1 MHIQVPTAKSKTVE
15 ELYKLFGV
23 FCKEDP
29 KSGRLNRV
37 YTTDLQ
43 DFNNFTH
50 ASFRIPQWQLRVCL
64 SKESYR
70 FKGHEIIL
78 ILKKGKREI
87 YWNPIYEK
95 A

>member
-1 MHIQVPTAKSKTVE
+1 MHLQVPTAKPKTVE
-15 ELYKLFGV
+15 ELYKLFDI

-37 YTTDLQ
+37 YTTDLY
-43 DFNNFTH
+43 DFNNSTH

-64 SKESYR
+64 SKVLRKADEKSML
-70 FKGHEIIL
+70 L

-87 YWNPIYEK
+87 YWNVIYEK
-95 A
+95 T

>member
-1 MHIQVPTAKSKTVE
+1 MHIQVPTTKPKSVE
-15 ELYKLFGV
+15 ELYKLFDI
-23 FCKEDP
+23 FCKGDP
-29 KSGRLNRV
+29 KSGRLNTV

-50 ASFRIPQWQLRVCL
+50 ASFRIPQWQLRICL
-64 SKESYR
+64 DNEIR
-70 FKGHEIIL
+70 CLKGHKMIL

>member
-1 MHIQVPTAKSKTVE
+1 MHIQVPTAKPKTVE
-15 ELYKLFGV
+15 ELYKLFDV

-37 YTTDLQ
+37 YTTNLR
-43 DFNNFTH
+43 DFDNFTH
-50 ASFRIPQWQLRVCL
+50 ASFRIPQWQLRICL
-64 SKESYR
+64 GKVMRHTDE
-70 FKGHEIIL
+70 KNMLL

-87 YWNPIYEK
+87 YWDVIYEK

>member
-1 MHIQVPTAKSKTVE
+1 MHLQVPTAKPKTVE
-15 ELYKLFGV
+15 DLYKLFDI

-37 YTTDLQ
+37 YTTNLQ
-43 DFNNFTH
+43 DFNNSTH
-50 ASFRIPQWQLRVCL
+50 ASFRIPQWQLRICL
-64 SKESYR
+64 DNAVYSGQHR
-70 FKGHEIIL
+70 MFL
-78 ILKKGKREI
+78 VLKKGKREI

>member
-1 MHIQVPTAKSKTVE
+1 MHLQVPTAKPKSVE
-15 ELYKLFGV
+15 ELYKLFNI

-43 DFNNFTH
+43 DFNNSTH

-64 SKESYR
+64 DNAIYSGKH
-70 FKGHEIIL
+70 KMLL

>member
-1 MHIQVPTAKSKTVE
+1 MHIQVPTSKPKTVE
-15 ELYKLFGV
+15 ELYKLFDI

-43 DFNNFTH
+43 DFNNLTH
-50 ASFRIPQWQLRVCL
+50 ASFRIPQWQLRICL
-64 SKESYR
+64 GKVMRHADE
-70 FKGHEIIL
+70 KNMLL
-78 ILKKGKREI
+78 ILKKGKREV
-87 YWNPIYEK
+87 YWDVIYEK

>member
-1 MHIQVPTAKSKTVE
+1 MHTQVPTTKPKSVE
-15 ELYKLFGV
+15 ELYKLFDI
-23 FCKEDP
+23 FCKGDP

-50 ASFRIPQWQLRVCL
+50 ASFRIPQWQLRICL
-64 SKESYR
+64 DNEIR
-70 FKGHEIIL
+70 RLKGHKMIL

>member
-1 MHIQVPTAKSKTVE
+1 MHIQVPTAKPKTVE
-15 ELYKLFGV
+15 ELYKLFDV

-37 YTTDLQ
+37 YTTNLR
-43 DFNNFTH
+43 DFDNFTH
-50 ASFRIPQWQLRVCL
+50 ASFRIPQWQLRICAD
-64 SKESYR
+64 SAYYTHEGYR
-70 FKGHEIIL
+70 MIL
-78 ILKKGKREI
+78 VLKKGKREV

>member
-1 MHIQVPTAKSKTVE
+1 MHIQVPTAKPKTVE
-15 ELYKLFGV
+15 ELYKLFDI

-43 DFNNFTH
+43 DFNNSTH
-50 ASFRIPQWQLRVCL
+50 ASFRIPQWQLRICL
-64 SKESYR
+64 DN
-70 FKGHEIIL
+70 EIRNSVGRKMLL

>member
-1 MHIQVPTAKSKTVE
+1 MHIQVPTTKPKTVE
-15 ELYKLFGV
+15 ELYKLFDI

-37 YTTDLQ
+37 YTTNLQ
-43 DFNNFTH
+43 DFNNSTH

-64 SKESYR
+64 NNAYIDNKR
-70 FKGHEIIL
+70 LMML

>member
-1 MHIQVPTAKSKTVE
+1 MHIQVPTTKPKTVE
-15 ELYKLFGV
+15 ELYKLFGI
-23 FCKEDP
+23 FCIEDP

-50 ASFRIPQWQLRVCL
+50 ASFKIPQWQLRVCL
-64 SKESYR
+64 DKAWVKSQR
-70 FKGHEIIL
+70 HRMFL

-95 A
+95 T

>member
-1 MHIQVPTAKSKTVE
+1 MHPQVPTAKPKTVE
-15 ELYKLFGV
+15 ELYRLFNV
-23 FCKEDP
+23 FCTEDP
-29 KSGRLNRV
+29 NAGRLNRV

-64 SKESYR
+64 DNAFDHSLGRKML
-70 FKGHEIIL
+70 L

-87 YWNPIYEK
+87 YYNSVYEK

>member
-1 MHIQVPTAKSKTVE
+1 MHIQVPTTKPKTVE
-15 ELYKLFGV
+15 DLYKLFNA
-23 FCKEDP
+23 FCTEDP

-50 ASFRIPQWQLRVCL
+50 ASFKIPQWQLRICL
-64 SKESYR
+64 DKASYK
-70 FKGHEIIL
+70 FQGHRMFL
-78 ILKKGKREI
+78 VLKKGKREI
-87 YWNPIYEK
+87 YWNPLYEK

>member
-1 MHIQVPTAKSKTVE
+1 MHIQISTSKPKTVE
-15 ELYKLFGV
+15 ELYKLFNV
-23 FCKEDP
+23 FCTEDP

-50 ASFRIPQWQLRVCL
+50 ASFKIPQWQLRICL
-64 SKESYR
+64 DNESYR
-70 FKGHEIIL
+70 FKGHRMAL
-78 ILKKGKREI
+78 VLKKGKREI
-87 YWNPIYEK
+87 YWDFIYEK

>member
-1 MHIQVPTAKSKTVE
+1 MHIQVPTGKPKTVN
-15 ELYKLFGV
+15 ELYKLFNL
-23 FCKEDP
+23 FCYEEP

-43 DFNNFTH
+43 DFNNSTH
-50 ASFRIPQWQLRVCL
+50 ASLRIPQWQLRICL
-64 SKESYR
+64 DNAFYNPSGKR
-70 FKGHEIIL
+70 MFL

-87 YWNPIYEK
+87 YYHPIYEK

>member
-1 MHIQVPTAKSKTVE
+1 MHTQVPTARPKTVE
-15 ELYKLFGV
+15 EMYKLFNV
-23 FCKEDP
+23 FCTGDP

-37 YTTDLQ
+37 YTTDLR
-43 DFNNFTH
+43 DFNNSTH

-64 SKESYR
+64 SNAFYNDH
-70 FKGHEIIL
+70 GHHMML